1 VLAQKHAPDVLAV
14 EQVAVIVARAKRY
27 AQDRGRAGAMIDYV
41 IAGVLLI
48 IMVLVLILLRNRER
62 RGR

>member
-1 VLAQKHAPDVLAV
+1 
-14 EQVAVIVARAKRY
+14 
-27 AQDRGRAGAMIDYV
+27 MIDYV

-48 IMVLVLILLRNRER
+48 IMVLVLIVLRNHER